1 MESLNPEF
9 ALYGSKYECARA
21 DTVFPPYLRS
31 ALGRQPL
38 QKTLYLDVVGL
49 VTNLNV
55 FVVELLKLV
64 KLLHC
69 LLTAVS
75 VLQFRSVSCVN
86 LAHSTERA

>member
-9 ALYGSKYECARA
+9 ALYGSKYECPRA
-21 DTVFPPYLRS
+21 DTVLRS